1 MRRARRP
8 RLRGATTK
16 AMPVSI
22 VLGAKRRVIKQSGD
36 LRGARSDPR
45 PARVGDRAPAP
56 PAPEGLAGL
65 RIASYAA
72 HVSGPPADV
81 VVFMNTGT
89 KSFLPHQLQVTWDVS
104 AGRGIVGAGEREAL
118 GFGHLPQIRNRLIG
132 NRRRGWP

>member
-22 VLGAKRRVIKQSGD
+22 VLGAKRRVMKQSGD

-89 KSFLPHQLQVTWDVS
+89 KGAPPTGRAGPCTG
-104 AGRGIVGAGEREAL
+104 AGRASSRSHAAAAAPGVFPSRGCARGAGR
-118 GFGHLPQIRNRLIG
+118 
-132 NRRRGWP
+132 